1 MTKKKINAALI
12 LFLLLPILACCAS
25 KDDKKGKEETPA
37 TAHAQVKHHA
47 KAKKAEMPGIENFS
61 RIAGSEGFGGA
72 TPGFGGATKP
82 SAMAELK
89 KNGFASVIC
98 LRLATEPGAEIDA
111 SRAAAKAAGLKYIHL
126 PFDAKRPDPDLVGN
140 FLADVSNKA
149 NEPVYIHCHS
159 ASRAAALWM
168 IGRVF
173 EDGWSHDEA
182 AKEATAIAEKPSEA
196 VAFAT
201 AYIASH
207 EPSRHWITVPK
218 KEES

>member
-1 MTKKKINAALI
+1 MKLRIPAVVIAAFAL
-12 LFLLLPILACCAS
+12 CAPS
-25 KDDKKGKEETPA
+25 A
-37 TAHAQVKHHA
+37 IAQV
-47 KAKKAEMPGIENFS
+47 KKAEMPGIFNFS
-61 RIAGSEGFGGA
+61 RIDGNEGFGGA
-72 TPGFGGATKP
+72 TAGFGGATEP

-89 KNGFASVIC
+89 KNGFASVIN

-111 SRAAAKAAGLKYIHL
+111 SRTAAEAAGLKYIHL
-126 PFDAKRPDPDLVGN
+126 PFDAASPDPDIFNDFV
-140 FLADVSNKA
+140 AAVSNKA

-159 ASRAAALWM
+159 ATRAAALWM

-182 AKEATAIAEKPSEA
+182 ANEATAIAEKPSEA

-207 EPSRHWITVPK
+207 EPSRQWITVPK